1 MKKRLVR
8 GLILCFLIGCLTSG
22 CGSKKKVVTSTKQTS
37 DTQKEDTTD
46 QADNKDKTYSVG
58 EAVTVQ
64 GENTKLEFTITD
76 YGSFYNGHSPA
87 MIYIK
92 YHAKNLGKNAE
103 VIGQNN
109 FSIYAD
115 DYAVSNTTLEDSMYG
130 PTSDNVE
137 LASGKMANGIFFAQI
152 DTEEV
157 AKLEVKVNDQK
168 TYVLQHRKSGS
179 IQNTESQNVEND
191 NSDDSYDDTSDSDD
205 SDYIL
210 PESDTDYV
218 SSEEI
223 DELSAREKRL
233 AINEIYAR
241 HGRKFDNAEVRE
253 YFESQSWYHGTIDA
267 DDFDESVLN
276 KYEQAN
282 IKKIAD
288 SQWLKSGVKRGG
300 VVKE

>member
-1 MKKRLVR
+1 MEEKGECMKKRIIK
-8 GLILCFLIGCLTSG
+8 GMIFCFLISCLITG
-22 CGSKKKVVTSTKQTS
+22 CGAKKKVATATKQS
-37 DTQKEDTTD
+37 NDTQKESKTTEE
-46 QADNKDKTYSVG
+46 NSEDKTYSVG

-130 PTSDNVE
+130 PTSDDVE
-137 LASGKMANGIFFAQI
+137 LASGKMANGIFFAQV

-157 AKLEVKVNDQK
+157 ATLEVKINDQK

-179 IQNTESQNVEND
+179 LQNTESQDTENN
-191 NSDDSYDDTSDSDD
+191 NSDDTSDTDD
-205 SDYIL
+205 SEYIL
-210 PESDTDYV
+210 PNSDSEYV
-218 SSEEI
+218 STDEI
-223 DELSAREKRL
+223 DELSARDKRL

-241 HGRKFDNAEVRE
+241 HGRKFDNAEIRE
-253 YFESQSWYHGTIDA
+253 YFESQSWYDGTIDA

-276 KYEQAN
+276 KYERAN

-288 SQWLKSGVKRGG
+288 SQ
-300 VVKE
+300 

>member
-1 MKKRLVR
+1 MKKKLVS
-8 GLILCFLIGCLTSG
+8 GLMVCFLIGCVATG
-22 CGSKKKVVTSTKQTS
+22 CGSKKRVVTATKQTS
-37 DTQKEDTTD
+37 DTTKESTT
-46 QADNKDKTYSVG
+46 ADETKEDKTYSVG

-64 GENTKLEFTITD
+64 GNKTKLEFTITD
-76 YGSFYNGHSPA
+76 YGSFYNDNDDA

-115 DYAVSNTTLEDSMYG
+115 DYAVSNTVLLDSEYG
-130 PTSDNVE
+130 ATSDDVE
-137 LASGKMANGIFFAQI
+137 LSAGKMANGIFFAKV

-179 IQNTESQNVEND
+179 IQNTESKNTAD
-191 NSDDSYDDTSDSDD
+191 ANSNSESDETSDSDD
-205 SDYIL
+205 SEYIL
-210 PESDTDYV
+210 PNSDSEYI
-218 SSEEI
+218 SSDEI
-223 DELSAREKRL
+223 NDLSARDKRL

-241 HGRKFDNAEVRE
+241 HGRKFDNAEIRE
-253 YFESQSWYHGTIDA
+253 YFESQSWYNGTIDA

-276 KYEQAN
+276 KYEKAN

-288 SQWLKSGVKRGG
+288 SQ
-300 VVKE
+300 

>member
-1 MKKRLVR
+1 MKKRLTS
-8 GLILCFLIGCLTSG
+8 GLVVCILIACLTTG
-22 CGSKKKVVTSTKQTS
+22 CGSKKKVVTATKQTS
-37 DTQKEDTTD
+37 DTKQESTT
-46 QADNKDKTYSVG
+46 AEENKDDKTYTVG

-92 YHAKNLGKNAE
+92 YHAKNLGKKAE

-137 LASGKMANGIFFAQI
+137 LASGKMANGIFFAEV

-157 AKLEVKVNDQK
+157 ATLEVKVNDQK

-179 IQNTESQNVEND
+179 LQNTESQNTENY
-191 NSDDSYDDTSDSDD
+191 NSEDDYDDTSDSD
-205 SDYIL
+205 YIL
-210 PESDTDYV
+210 PNSDSEYI
-218 SSEEI
+218 SSDEI
-223 DELSAREKRL
+223 NDLSAREKRL

-241 HGRKFDNAEVRE
+241 HGRKFDNAEIRE
-253 YFESQSWYHGTIDA
+253 YFEDQSWYNGTIDA

-276 KYEQAN
+276 KYEKAN
-282 IKKIAD
+282 IKKLAD
-288 SQWLKSGVKRGG
+288 SQ
-300 VVKE
+300 